1 MLGEMW
7 QNLSELH
14 SSPTR
19 AQLKSFRRSV
29 ADMKSFHVIEVEL
42 CVKTLNVGA
51 KDQCGTIGVWFFF
64 CTDLYLSI
72 HAVACEKPRMQTHGS
87 TIIRAPRSSDVNYV
101 PYVKAERG
109 KETMALNNYD
119 ELQSLVLEVLGQ
131 AVGALSLIGETTESP
146 EDT

>member
-1 MLGEMW
+1 ME
-7 QNLSELH
+7 
-14 SSPTR
+14 
-19 AQLKSFRRSV
+19 
-29 ADMKSFHVIEVEL
+29 
-42 CVKTLNVGA
+42 TLEPKNR
-51 KDQCGTIGVWFFF
+51 FFF

-72 HAVACEKPRMQTHGS
+72 HALACEKPQMQTHGS

-109 KETMALNNYD
+109 KETMALNNSD